1 MKTNSALVVKFY
13 LSKSYHL
20 NIGPIRILRLK
31 SPNEDRYHLR
41 GTNLGFVGTRK
52 LLSSIREYYLLF
64 VWLSFKACN
73 WNM

>member
-31 SPNEDRYHLR
+31 SPNEDR
-41 GTNLGFVGTRK
+41 
-52 LLSSIREYYLLF
+52 
-64 VWLSFKACN
+64 
-73 WNM
+73 